1 MGKVLLA
8 PGLMVHINRSIA
20 DGVRLGELDVADK
33 ELAGALR
40 TQYASGPLR
49 AWGLR
54 VSQERLWKDIE
65 AGDILLS
72 YNSKRFIYSSAVCLK
87 YPFRGDPAFV
97 RVAESIAHRIW
108 GRDVQG
114 KTWPYLLF
122 LNDLKQVD
130 IPLGRFNEL
139 TGYRF
144 NAIQGFMVLKRERS
158 ERLLE
163 ELSELSESGVVEA
176 ITRPSV
182 RAEAENLHDTIVE
195 RLFAIGELIGYKPHK
210 NWSFENYRYDVV
222 WFRPTGRVPRCVFEV
237 QIGGNVSEA
246 LGRLKHAYDLWNSLI
261 FLVSTPSQFE
271 KINVLLAGT
280 FHEIAEETSLVNVS
294 DIEEFYKFKGRF
306 EWLERR
312 FGLRVK

>member
-1 MGKVLLA
+1 
-8 PGLMVHINRSIA
+8 
-20 DGVRLGELDVADK
+20 
-33 ELAGALR
+33 
-40 TQYASGPLR
+40 
-49 AWGLR
+49 
-54 VSQERLWKDIE
+54 
-65 AGDILLS
+65 
-72 YNSKRFIYSSAVCLK
+72 VCLK

-163 ELSELSESGVVEA
+163 ELSGLSESGVVEA

-195 RLFAIGELIGYKPHK
+195 RLFAIGELIGY
-210 NWSFENYRYDVV
+210 NRTRTGALRTIATMLCGSG
-222 WFRPTGRVPRCVFEV
+222 RPEGCQGACSRSRS
-237 QIGGNVSEA
+237 GGTSA
-246 LGRLKHAYDLWNSLI
+246 KRW
-261 FLVSTPSQFE
+261 
-271 KINVLLAGT
+271 AG
-280 FHEIAEETSLVNVS
+280 
-294 DIEEFYKFKGRF
+294 
-306 EWLERR
+306 
-312 FGLRVK
+312 